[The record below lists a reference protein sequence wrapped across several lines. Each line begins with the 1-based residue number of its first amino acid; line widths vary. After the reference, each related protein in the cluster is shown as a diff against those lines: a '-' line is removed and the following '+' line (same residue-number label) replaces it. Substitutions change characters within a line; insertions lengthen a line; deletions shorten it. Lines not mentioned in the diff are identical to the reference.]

1 MWPDGTNL
9 SADSVLPARCCEPLG
24 GASVLAS
31 RPCDLAHSRCG
42 NGAVT
47 DFYRA
52 VKSVGGIVQ
61 AKELL
66 ANIEAFQNA

>member
-9 SADSVLPARCCEPLG
+9 TADSVLPARGPEPLG

-31 RPCDLAHSRCG
+31 RPCDLAHSRSG

-47 DFYRA
+47 EE
-52 VKSVGGIVQ
+52 K
-61 AKELL
+61 
-66 ANIEAFQNA
+66 